1 MKVELI
7 IKDGNPIGWTIEGE
21 TAEEKSVVNVVR
33 NLQFFG
39 FEETRI
45 VYGGRTGEGYEYAGK
60 LIWVQKQH
68 DEGITTFVKQLK
80 S

>member
-7 IKDGNPIGWTIEGE
+7 MKDGKPVGWTIEGE
-21 TAEEKSVVNVVR
+21 TVDEKFTVNSIR

-39 FEETRI
+39 FEETKI
-45 VYGGRTGEGYEYAGK
+45 VYGGRVGKDPDFAGK

-68 DEGITTFVKQLK
+68 DEGI
-80 S
+80 